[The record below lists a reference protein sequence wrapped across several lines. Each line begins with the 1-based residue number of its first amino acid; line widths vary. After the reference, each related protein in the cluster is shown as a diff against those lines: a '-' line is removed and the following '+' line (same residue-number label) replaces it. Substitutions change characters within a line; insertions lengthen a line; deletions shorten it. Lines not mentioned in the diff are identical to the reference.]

1 METAGLDFV
10 AAFFVAFALIF
21 VAEMGDKSQ
30 LLSLWFATKYRVAV
44 VMAGV
49 ACAVVVLQLVAVV
62 VGVVFDTILPER
74 VFLTLAGIAFFVFAA
89 WSLRPEE
96 DDDVEETVD
105 VRRLGAFGIVFLSFL
120 VSELGDKT
128 QLATVT
134 LAGDRD
140 PIGVWAGSTLGMI
153 GSNALAVF
161 VGAKAGKRLPRRA
174 ISYGA
179 AVLFAIFGAITLW
192 SAWS

>member
-1 METAGLDFV
+1 MEFLS
-10 AAFFVAFALIF
+10 AFLVAFALIF

-30 LLSLWFATKYRVAV
+30 LLSLWFATKYRVATV
-44 VMAGV
+44 LAGV

-62 VGVVFDTILPER
+62 VGVVFDTILPDR

-89 WSLRPEE
+89 WSLRPEDDEEVE
-96 DDDVEETVD
+96 DAVS
-105 VRRLGAFGIVFLSFL
+105 VRRFGAFGIVFLSFL

-134 LAGDRD
+134 LAGDRN
-140 PIGVWAGSTLGMI
+140 PFGVWAGSTLGMV
-153 GSNALAVF
+153 GSNSLAIF
-161 VGAKAGKRLPRRA
+161 IGAKAGKRLPRRA
-174 ISYGA
+174 LSYGA

>member
-1 METAGLDFV
+1 LDFV
-10 AAFFVAFALIF
+10 TAFFVAFALIF

-74 VFLTLAGIAFFVFAA
+74 VFLTLAGISFFVFAA

-105 VRRLGAFGIVFLSFL
+105 VRRFGTFGIVFLSFL
-120 VSELGDKT
+120 ASELGDKT

-134 LAGDRD
+134 LAGDRN
-140 PIGVWAGSTLGMI
+140 PFGVWAGSTLGMI
-153 GSNALAVF
+153 GSNALAVL

-179 AVLFAIFGAITLW
+179 AVLFAIFGAVTLW
-192 SAWS
+192 SAWT

>member
-1 METAGLDFV
+1 MDFLTALV
-10 AAFFVAFALIF
+10 IAFGLIF

-49 ACAVVVLQLVAVV
+49 ACAVVVLQLVAVI

-74 VFLTLAGIAFFVFAA
+74 AFLTLAGIAFFVFAA

-96 DDDVEETVD
+96 DDVEEAVD
-105 VRRLGAFGIVFLSFL
+105 IRRFGAFGIVFLSFL

-153 GSNALAVF
+153 ASNALAVF
-161 VGAKAGKRLPRRA
+161 VGARAGKRLPRRA

-179 AVLFAIFGAITLW
+179 AALFAIFGAITLW
-192 SAWS
+192 SAWA